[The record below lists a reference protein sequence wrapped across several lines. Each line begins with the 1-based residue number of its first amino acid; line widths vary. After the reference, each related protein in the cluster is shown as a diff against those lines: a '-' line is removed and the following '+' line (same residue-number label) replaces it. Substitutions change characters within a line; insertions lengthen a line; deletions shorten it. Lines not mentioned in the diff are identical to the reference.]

1 MKRRDPR
8 RGTSISKVRLLE
20 MVGLYKCGWGPRTS
34 HLKCEV
40 SGHWTG
46 GLGPLSW
53 GQRGKVGAW
62 LGTQR
67 CSLSTAGLA
76 WGDPYTA
83 SHPLA
88 SVHQLEAGSIGCC
101 RRCLG
106 QDSSGSICLP
116 PGGGPPVLASSPP
129 WKPHSAQAEE
139 EEEVLPGSGEAGGQ
153 VEASPW

>member
-8 RGTSISKVRLLE
+8 GVTSISEVRLLG
-20 MVGLYKCGWGPRTS
+20 MVGVYKCGWGPRAS

-53 GQRGKVGAW
+53 GQRGKGKVGAW
-62 LGTQR
+62 LGTQW

-101 RRCLG
+101 RCSLG
-106 QDSSGSICLP
+106 QASSGSICLP
-116 PGGGPPVLASSPP
+116 PGGGSPGLASSSP
-129 WKPHSAQAEE
+129 WKPHSARAEE
-139 EEEVLPGSGEAGGQ
+139 EEEALPGSGEAEG
-153 VEASPW
+153 